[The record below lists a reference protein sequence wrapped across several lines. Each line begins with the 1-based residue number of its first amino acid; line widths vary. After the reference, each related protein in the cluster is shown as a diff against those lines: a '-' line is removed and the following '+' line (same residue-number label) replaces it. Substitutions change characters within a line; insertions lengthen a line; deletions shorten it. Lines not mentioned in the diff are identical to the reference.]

1 MKEIQ
6 VGHTFDIQ
14 FKMNIVNDKLV
25 YKDEKTK
32 SKGYEIKGGSS
43 KLKTPILDVS
53 SKIGVSK
60 KKFSENER
68 EDLTYSTVVLIWG

>member
-1 MKEIQ
+1 
-6 VGHTFDIQ
+6 
-14 FKMNIVNDKLV
+14 MNIVNDKLV

-68 EDLTYSTVVLIWG
+68 EDLTYSTVTDLAKLRGWSTSVPFSTAVK